1 MQPAPTSISPS
12 QFRIVLSV
20 KADCQS
26 TLRGIDKPLHSFDV
40 RLPLYLRCLNGSLG
54 LFSFIP
60 FAAHLESR
68 ALFSTFDS
76 CLQSKC
82 QLHPVD
88 SSFHQS
94 VARSIRWPLQRYN
107 WCNYTRSFSRALSV
121 SPLQSSPCRSLHL
134 LATSAKSQHIDSNE
148 PFSYILNNFEG
159 TKLVTSGH
167 GSFPS
172 SIEDIVR

>member
-1 MQPAPTSISPS
+1 VQPAPTSISPS

-68 ALFSTFDS
+68 ALFSTFAS

-94 VARSIRWPLQRYN
+94 VARSIRWPLRRYN
-107 WCNYTRSFSRALSV
+107 WCNSTRSFSRALSFFATA
-121 SPLQSSPCRSLHL
+121 SSPCPQPPP
-134 LATSAKSQHIDSNE
+134 LAYLRKASTIDSNE
-148 PFSYILNNFEG
+148 PSSSILNNFEG